1 MRSRRAVFR
10 RARRSYRPPGLSK
23 LLTLSRQHADQS
35 AVGRDVAPVIAAEVL
50 LARGVREDMVF
61 AYLASMW
68 RLNDVDGR
76 AAVAAAHVLLRR
88 VRTAAP
94 SPTNGE

>member
-1 MRSRRAVFR
+1 MLTSARS
-10 RARRSYRPPGLSK
+10 
-23 LLTLSRQHADQS
+23 HADLS
-35 AVGRDVAPVIAAEVL
+35 AMGRDVAPVIAAEVL
-50 LARGVREDMVF
+50 LARGVREDIVF

-76 AAVAAAHVLLRR
+76 AAVAAAQVLLRR

-94 SPTNGE
+94 SPPGD

>member
-1 MRSRRAVFR
+1 MS
-10 RARRSYRPPGLSK
+10 
-23 LLTLSRQHADQS
+23 
-35 AVGRDVAPVIAAEVL
+35 RDVAPVIAAEVL

-76 AAVAAAHVLLRR
+76 AAIAAAHVLLRR
-88 VRTAAP
+88 VRTAVA
-94 SPTNGE
+94 SPRDGESSMSDRPRLR